1 MKTKKSE
8 TALVIGGGSGMGRA
22 AAEALGAQGIRIFI
36 ADFDLEAAE
45 KTARTVMD
53 KDGSAEAFPVDISRS
68 ESVSLLFGSL
78 KKQTERLDLM
88 VHTAGI
94 LGRTV
99 FIEDM
104 EDDEWRRM
112 MAVNLD
118 GMFYC
123 CRGAVRWMKGQQSGR
138 IILFS
143 SVASLTPTPGSLHYS
158 TSKGGVNMMGKT
170 LAQEVAKYNI
180 RVNVIAPGYIE
191 TPMLQGLPEGFAD
204 YVLKKTPLKR
214 LGEVSEIAGLVAF
227 LASPEADFFTGQ
239 IFSPNGG
246 WVI

>member
-1 MKTKKSE
+1 MKTKKVE
-8 TALVIGGGSGMGRA
+8 TALMIGAGSGMGQA
-22 AAEALGAQGIRIFI
+22 AAEALGAQGIRIFV
-36 ADFDLEAAE
+36 ADYDLEAAE
-45 KTARTVMD
+45 KTAQAVMA
-53 KDGSAEAFPVDISRS
+53 KGGPAEAFQVDVSRS
-68 ESVSLLFGSL
+68 ESAGHLFKSL
-78 KKQTERLDLM
+78 KEKTERLDLM
-88 VHTAGI
+88 VHTAAI

-99 FIEDM
+99 FIENM

-118 GMFYC
+118 GMFFC
-123 CRGAVRWMKGQQSGR
+123 CREAVRWMKGQQTGR
-138 IILFS
+138 ILLFS

-191 TPMLQGLPEGFAD
+191 TPMLQGLPEGFAE
-204 YVLKKTPLKR
+204 YVVKRTPLKR
-214 LGEVSEIAGLVAF
+214 MGEVGEIAGLVAF

-239 IFSPNGG
+239 VFSPNGG

>member
-1 MKTKKSE
+1 MKTKKLE
-8 TALVIGGGSGMGRA
+8 TALVIGGGSGMGQA
-22 AAEALGAQGIRIFI
+22 AAEALGSLGIRIFV
-36 ADFDLEAAE
+36 ADFNLSAAE
-45 KTARTVMD
+45 ETAQVIRN
-53 KDGSAEAFPVDISRS
+53 KGGLAGAYQVDVSRS
-68 ESVSLLFGSL
+68 ESVGPIFKSL
-78 KKQTERLDLM
+78 KEKTERLDLM
-88 VHTAGI
+88 VHTAAI

-104 EDDEWRRM
+104 SDEEWRRM

-123 CRGAVRWMKGQQSGR
+123 CREAVRWMKDHQTGR

-158 TSKGGVNMMGKT
+158 TSKGGVNMLGRT

-191 TPMLQGLPEGFAD
+191 TPMLTGLPDGFVD

-214 LGEVSEIAGLVAF
+214 LGESGEIAGLVAF